1 VQSYASDLT
10 FYVSVICSNDMLWD
24 YFIHV
29 CKGPPSFAIFNLGYT
44 ACFFNFVFVSDVLR
58 NVSNF
63 L

>member
-1 VQSYASDLT
+1 
-10 FYVSVICSNDMLWD
+10 MLWD